1 MKKMMMM
8 VAVFA
13 IAGVACAANL
23 QWYVGGNSFLP
34 QAGVWGT
41 GAGQNPNNTPFVY
54 ALVLASDTA
63 AAITAFTTDGF
74 TISGANEASGVFL
87 DWAPSTANRG
97 ASGSLAAP
105 NVANASAIMTSPQD
119 YVVFAFQQV
128 GSDWYYLQS
137 AAVPNRVGYVSD
149 PDLGDI
155 TAFDGVLFG
164 GASATW
170 TAVPEPTSM
179 ALLALGVAALGLR
192 RKFRVSE
199 RLTH

>member
-1 MKKMMMM
+1 MKTMKKMMMM

-13 IAGVACAANL
+13 IAGAASAANL
-23 QWYVGGNSFLP
+23 QWYVSANSFVP
-34 QAGVWGT
+34 QAGAWGNNP
-41 GAGQNPNNTPFVY
+41 GQNPNNTPFVY

-87 DWAPSTANRG
+87 DWAPSTASRG
-97 ASGSLAAP
+97 ASGGIAAP

-119 YVVFAFQQV
+119 YVAFAFQQV

-155 TAFDGVLFG
+155 TAFTAAQFG
-164 GASATW
+164 GTSSAPW

-192 RKFRVSE
+192 RKFRA
-199 RLTH
+199 

>member
-1 MKKMMMM
+1 MKTMKKMMMM
-8 VAVFA
+8 VAIFA
-13 IAGVACAANL
+13 IAGAACAANL
-23 QWYVGGNSFLP
+23 QWFVAGNSFLP
-34 QAGVWGT
+34 QTGAWGT
-41 GAGQNPNNTPFVY
+41 GAGQTPNNTPFVY

-119 YVVFAFQQV
+119 YVAFAFQQV
-128 GSDWYYLQS
+128 GTDWYYLVS
-137 AAVPNRVGYVSD
+137 AASQEKVGYVSD
-149 PDLGDI
+149 PDLG
-155 TAFDGVLFG
+155 TAAGFTGAQFG
-164 GASATW
+164 GASAPW

-192 RKFRVSE
+192 RKFRA
-199 RLTH
+199 

>member
-1 MKKMMMM
+1 MMM

-23 QWYVGGNSFLP
+23 QWYVAGNSFLA
-34 QAGVWGT
+34 QTGAWGT
-41 GAGQNPNNTPFVY
+41 GAGQTPNNTPFVY

-97 ASGSLAAP
+97 ASGSLTSPNLATAAG
-105 NVANASAIMTSPQD
+105 ITTSPQD
-119 YVVFAFQQV
+119 YVAIAFQQV
-128 GSDWYYLQS
+128 GTDWYYLVS
-137 AAVPNRVGYVSD
+137 AASPEKVGYVSD
-149 PDLGDI
+149 PDLGTI
-155 TAFDGVLFG
+155 AGFGVAQFG
-164 GASATW
+164 GTSSAPW

-192 RKFRVSE
+192 RKFRA
-199 RLTH
+199 

>member
-1 MKKMMMM
+1 MKKVMMM

-13 IAGVACAANL
+13 IAGAASAANL

-34 QAGVWGT
+34 QAGAWGT
-41 GAGQNPNNTPFVY
+41 GEGQNPNNTPFVY

-87 DWAPSTANRG
+87 DWAPNTGVRG
-97 ASGSLAAP
+97 TSGSSTVP
-105 NVANASAIMTSPQD
+105 NVANAAGITTSPQT
-119 YVVFAFQQV
+119 YAAIAFQQV
-128 GSDWYYLQS
+128 GDQWYYLVS
-137 AAVPNRVGYVSD
+137 GPSALATGYTTDPDEGTAAVF
-149 PDLGDI
+149 
-155 TAFDGVLFG
+155 TAAQFG
-164 GASATW
+164 GTSSAPW

-192 RKFRVSE
+192 RKFRA
-199 RLTH
+199 

>member
-1 MKKMMMM
+1 MKTMKKMMMI

-13 IAGVACAANL
+13 IAGAASAANL
-23 QWYVGGNSFLP
+23 QWYVAPNSFLP
-34 QAGVWGT
+34 QAGAWGT

-63 AAITAFTTDGF
+63 AAVTAFTADGF
-74 TISGANEASGVFL
+74 VISGANEASGVFL
-87 DWAPSTANRG
+87 DWAPNNGIRG
-97 ASGSLAAP
+97 ASGSSAAP
-105 NVANASAIMTSPQD
+105 NIANAAGITTSPQD
-119 YVVFAFQQV
+119 YVAFAFQQV

-155 TAFDGVLFG
+155 TGFTLAQFG
-164 GASATW
+164 GTSW

-192 RKFRVSE
+192 RKFRA
-199 RLTH
+199 